1 MRLPAGIILWYYGVC
16 AQVQGGGK
24 ACRSMPP
31 TDDRAFL
38 MLSGKSRGPLPGR
51 KGSPGRGACGGLLRM
66 GSVLV
71 GRQPLT
77 LNGPE
82 FGPDSANKVGL

>member
-1 MRLPAGIILWYYGVC
+1 ML
-16 AQVQGGGK
+16 
-24 ACRSMPP
+24 P

-38 MLSGKSRGPLPGR
+38 MLSGKRRGPLPGR

-66 GSVLV
+66 GSALV